1 MKSELLANNTLPL
14 RQSILNT
21 HKNMKQIAILFL
33 CCLFVVACSDDDKNE
48 EPILVTNV
56 VVTDADKVF
65 KPGETITITAQGF
78 RENDQFIVDVRW
90 PLEEPSGPIK
100 EGYAVS
106 NPIVKEQTPTSIT
119 FLVPGH
125 YPAATLKMFLVRGDK
140 KMTLCTVS
148 VADGQAPKELQL
160 YGITN
165 SRSMNGHPRGIQQI
179 DLTTGRTTDIV
190 SFADGEDFTL
200 AVNTPGN
207 YTLCGLLK
215 QGGETSIGKF
225 DLSMRYWKSGASEAP
240 LTFCTGVGS
249 QIFAINQLNEKNLI
263 LSSVNTSA
271 LSRNNEVPPPTI
283 QIPDGFK
290 PQSLSRYIGVLSSDG
305 YLLLSADNG
314 DGTFSP
320 VTIGVHGR
328 DYNMDVYDPIKTDAL
343 IPFWIVA
350 QKEKTDAASGY
361 TIVSGFV
368 LSKPDGSGIELRL
381 WNTTTN
387 SLDEP
392 FAVYPYA
399 NKLVSIATHF
409 TEDLKTQEIYM
420 LIEGRENGGLI
431 EIYDLQKKEWRNFPN
446 FGFPY
451 SEILFAR

>member
-1 MKSELLANNTLPL
+1 
-14 RQSILNT
+14 
-21 HKNMKQIAILFL
+21 MKQIAILFL
-33 CCLFVVACSDDDKNE
+33 SCLLIAACSDDDKNE

-56 VVTDADKVF
+56 VVSDADKVF

-78 RENDQFIVDVRW
+78 QENDQFIVDVRW

-100 EGYAVS
+100 EGYSVS
-106 NPIVKEQTPTSIT
+106 NPIVKEKTNTSIT

-125 YPAATLKMFLVRGDK
+125 YPAATLKMFLVRGNK
-140 KMTLCTVS
+140 KMTLCTVAI
-148 VADGQAPKELQL
+148 ADGQAPKELQL

-179 DLTTGRTTDIV
+179 DLTNGTPTDIIR
-190 SFADGEDFTL
+190 FADGEDFTL
-200 AVNTPGN
+200 AINASGSWSLHGIHTQDGHYLPNSV
-207 YTLCGLLK
+207 
-215 QGGETSIGKF
+215 F
-225 DLSMRYWKSGASEAP
+225 DLSMHYWKSGASKAP
-240 LTFCTGVGS
+240 LTFCTGTGS

-263 LSSVNTSA
+263 LSNVNTSA
-271 LSRNNEVPPPTI
+271 LSRNNEIPSPTI
-283 QIPDGFK
+283 QIPDGFN
-290 PQSLSRYIGVLSSDG
+290 PQSLSHYIGVLSSSG

-320 VTIGVHGR
+320 VTIGVNGR

-350 QKEKTDAASGY
+350 RKERTDATGAY
-361 TIVSGFV
+361 TIVSGFA
-368 LSKPDGSGIELRL
+368 LSKPNGGGTELRL

>member
-1 MKSELLANNTLPL
+1 
-14 RQSILNT
+14 
-21 HKNMKQIAILFL
+21 MKQIAILFL
-33 CCLFVVACSDDDKNE
+33 SCLLVAACSDDDKNE

-65 KPGETITITAQGF
+65 KPGEAITITAQGF

-106 NPIVKEQTPTSIT
+106 PPIVKKKTSTSIT

-125 YPAATLKMFLVRGDK
+125 YPAATLKMFLIRGDK

-200 AVNTPGN
+200 AVNAPGD

-215 QGGETSIGKF
+215 QGGKTFIGKF
-225 DLSMRYWKSGASEAP
+225 DLSIKALAKQYNTSELP
-240 LTFCTGVGS
+240 ITFFTRANTIWAV
-249 QIFAINQLNEKNLI
+249 QQLDEKNLI
-263 LSSVNTSA
+263 INKVNTSP
-271 LSRNNEVPPPTI
+271 LTRLNNVVEPAPRFE
-283 QIPDGFK
+283 IPAGFK
-290 PQSLSRYIGVLSSDG
+290 PETLSG
-305 YLLLSADNG
+305 YAGISVESKILFSADNG
-314 DGTFSP
+314 NGTFSP
-320 VTIGVHGR
+320 VVFNINSGNAKYDIQVF
-328 DYNMDVYDPIKTDAL
+328 DPIQADAL
-343 IPFWIVA
+343 IPFWIAVPKVA
-350 QKEKTDAASGY
+350 PNPDNSYVIACGFALCNSKANKT
-361 TIVSGFV
+361 
-368 LSKPDGSGIELRL
+368 ELRL

-387 SLDEP
+387 SLNEP